1 MKRSCVFIATS
12 ALLAGVLSPSQA
24 QFCWTPNPLPACR
37 TFPITEIG
45 FHYRISSSPTFRFT
59 ITDILIDSLIESS
72 TYRQEQRFYVTSDLG
87 FMRNLNRRYA
97 MGASHFVGFDNNGE
111 FRGGLKLRV
120 RRWLTDKTAIDF
132 CPGILL
138 WDSNAQY
145 QTPGFTGSV
154 DLKLEEW
161 FALSLVFDYRRY
173 PRGENTFD
181 QLRYV
186 AESANDTGVYIG
198 MKSGSYPGLIANS
211 AGFILALIIGSLYYF
226 GDYEW
231 RWSRIAVIKFDE
243 FFKIC
248 QRQPLPVFL
257 LFKRH
262 WRIIL
267 TNQTVAEGLTWS
279 C

>member
-1 MKRSCVFIATS
+1 
-12 ALLAGVLSPSQA
+12 
-24 QFCWTPNPLPACR
+24 
-37 TFPITEIG
+37 
-45 FHYRISSSPTFRFT
+45 
-59 ITDILIDSLIESS
+59 
-72 TYRQEQRFYVTSDLG
+72 
-87 FMRNLNRRYA
+87 
-97 MGASHFVGFDNNGE
+97 
-111 FRGGLKLRV
+111 V

-226 GDYEW
+226 GDYE
-231 RWSRIAVIKFDE
+231 
-243 FFKIC
+243 
-248 QRQPLPVFL
+248 
-257 LFKRH
+257 
-262 WRIIL
+262 
-267 TNQTVAEGLTWS
+267 
-279 C
+279 